1 MRERI
6 AEIVRFGMVGVI
18 ATAIHYAIYYLLLA
32 IADHNVAYTVGYAV
46 SFVCNYIFSS
56 LFTFRVRMSLQKFMS
71 FGVSHI
77 LNYLIGIVLLNMFVL
92 MGVPLAVAPLPVF
105 VLVVPV
111 NYLLVRF
118 AITHREGRNE
128 SYLLFL
134 LMVGLAMLW
143 LNFQD
148 VPTLSDDMVYRFQW
162 SEHEGDEIQAITS
175 LGDLLHSQWIHYLT
189 INGRLLVHTV
199 AQFFLVFVPPV
210 LLQILNAVLFI
221 ALLHL
226 TTVYVHRSAE
236 KLTVATLACFL
247 LFMVFQGFRSAVFW
261 SLGSFNYLWVLVATM
276 AFLLWLREC
285 WEKQSIGGM
294 GCWLL
299 LPLAFVVGWSHEG
312 LSLPLSAA
320 FVVWLWRQSHDSHC
334 RIVKCCLLLFMAGT
348 ALCLLSPGIWNRS
361 ADVQG
366 LSARLL
372 SGVLNCVLNVRV
384 VWLLLLVMCYRWFT
398 DRRALMVYVRQ
409 HVYGFIALSVSMGI
423 VVLCGSTLERVAFYT
438 DFLAMLLLLP
448 LLVDV
453 LSVVWQRR
461 LVVVCCVVMLLAFV
475 PVYMVRRENKE
486 TWQIA
491 EEQMKAP
498 GREIIGVR
506 TLVSSGN
513 ALMDCIRDHYVMPSF
528 EFGYYCCY
536 MAFDATDVN
545 IRCAARLYD
554 KQRLIFLPADVLKR
568 MERDSTAYANYELDE
583 SRSVYV
589 WRLGDRQTVN
599 KVTFVLNEE
608 DRSRLLLHQRLVAYD
623 GDCYELDPFRFET
636 VEVSGR
642 RYLVFTRPT
651 TNIYRR
657 IHHVELE

>member
-6 AEIVRFGMVGVI
+6 AEIVRFGMVGVV

-32 IADHNVAYTVGYAV
+32 VTDHNVGYTVGYAI
-46 SFVCNYIFSS
+46 SFVCNYVFSS

-77 LNYLIGIVLLNMFVL
+77 LNYLIGIVLLNLFVL

-111 NYLLVRF
+111 NYVLVRF
-118 AITHREGRNE
+118 AITHREGVNE

-162 SEHEGDEIQAITS
+162 NEHEGDDIRAITS

-189 INGRLLVHTV
+189 VNGRLLVHTL
-199 AQFFLVFVPPV
+199 AQFFLVFVSPV
-210 LLQILNAVLFI
+210 LLQIVNAVLFI

-226 TTVYVHRSAE
+226 MTVYVHRPAD

-247 LFMVFQGFRSAVFW
+247 LFVVFQGFRSAVLW

-276 AFLLWLREC
+276 AFLLWIRQC
-285 WEKQSIGGM
+285 WEKQSSSDV
-294 GCWLL
+294 GCWLM

-312 LSLPLSAA
+312 LSLPLSVA
-320 FVVWLWRQSHDSHC
+320 FVVWLWRQRHDLHG
-334 RIVKCCLLLFMAGT
+334 RTVQCCLLLFMAGT
-348 ALCLLSPGIWNRS
+348 ALSLLSPGIWNRS
-361 ADVQG
+361 GDVQG

-372 SGVLNCVLNVRV
+372 GGVLNCVLNVRV
-384 VWLLLLVMCYRWFT
+384 VWLLLLVICYQWFS
-398 DRRALMVYVRQ
+398 DRRALMVYMRQ
-409 HVYGFIALSVSMGI
+409 HVYGFIALTVSMGI

-438 DFLAMLLLLP
+438 DFFAMLLLLP

-453 LSVVWQRR
+453 LSVAWRHR
-461 LVVVCCVVMLLAFV
+461 LIIVCCVIMLLALV
-475 PVYMVRRENKE
+475 PAYYARRENKE
-486 TWQIA
+486 TWQLA
-491 EEQMKAP
+491 EQQMKVP
-498 GREIIGVR
+498 DCKIIGVR
-506 TLVSSGN
+506 TVVSSGN
-513 ALMDCIRDHYVMPSF
+513 ALMDYIRDHYVMPSF

-554 KQRLIFLPADVLKR
+554 KQQLVFLPADVLER
-568 MERDSTAYANYELDE
+568 MERDSTAYGNYELDE
-583 SRSVYV
+583 SGALYI
-589 WRLGDRQTVN
+589 WRLSREQVVN

-608 DRSRLLLHQRLVAYD
+608 DRSRLLPHQRLVAYD
-623 GDCYELDPFRFET
+623 GDRYELDPFRYET